1 MNTALSWLAE
11 NWPDIVI
18 PLAVFLAS
26 LIATFWLRRGAYD
39 RLDRWAKRSR
49 WPGDEIVVQATK
61 TASALWCLLLSVYLA
76 LAVSRV
82 PAGWKTPLGKG
93 LGTLLLL
100 SLTLVALNLA
110 GRFIHLYGD
119 RLKLP
124 QRPVSIAGQIVR
136 VTILLIAGLV
146 LLDIWGVPTSPI
158 LLVIGVAVLAGALAF
173 RDVLPSVFAGFQLSA
188 SGHIKVG
195 DYIKL
200 ETREEG
206 YVTEMDWRHTR
217 IRAMDES
224 TVIVPNSRLLQSTV
238 INYGRPLKK
247 ATEPFRF
254 YTHAHLKELTGLKA
268 SNLRQ
273 MVEILKDSPDSVVY
287 YHTHHFLEEHHY
299 LTPEPANDFAL
310 WVSDALGDEVLGER
324 LSSVDIFDLPSLGA
338 IRERLVN
345 IMEERLS
352 REPDGRE
359 ALEGRDFHFIKSVSV
374 ILPTPYVARDLRE
387 FVEGLRKVSLSSL
400 YYHIFESRLRLGK
413 GLNDFSI
420 WLEERLEEKEL
431 AERIARLDPY
441 TYTLEGLKS
450 SLIQLI
456 EKRIK

>member
-1 MNTALSWLAE
+1 MKTALSWLAQ
-11 NWPDIVI
+11 NWPAIVI

-39 RLDRWAKRSR
+39 RLDRWAKKSR

-61 TASALWCLLLSVYLA
+61 TASVLWCLLLSVYLA
-76 LAVSRV
+76 LTVSRV

-173 RDVLPSVFAGFQLSA
+173 RGVVPSACAGFQLSA

-224 TVIVPNSRLLQSTV
+224 TIIIPNSRLLQSTV

-254 YTHAHLKELTGLKA
+254 HTHAHLKELTGLKA

-273 MVEILKDSPDSVVY
+273 LVEVLRNAPDSVVY

-324 LSSVDIFDLPSLGA
+324 LSAVDHFEFPTLGA
-338 IRERLVN
+338 LRERLVG
-345 IMEERLS
+345 IIEEHLVRAINH
-352 REPDGRE
+352 RPAPDGRE
-359 ALEGRDFHFIKSVSV
+359 FHFVKSVS
-374 ILPTPYVARDLRE
+374 
-387 FVEGLRKVSLSSL
+387 FV
-400 YYHIFESRLRLGK
+400 
-413 GLNDFSI
+413 
-420 WLEERLEEKEL
+420 
-431 AERIARLDPY
+431 
-441 TYTLEGLKS
+441 T
-450 SLIQLI
+450 
-456 EKRIK
+456 